1 MGRNRAGYIITNVRH
16 RNMHMKSNSS
26 KIATA
31 GIVTII
37 WLTSLCMIVFEKER
51 FPFTPVIMFN
61 VGLMFSFA
69 IKEPKRKKITFKE
82 LLFFF
87 LTLIGI
93 VTLIIYVPLL
103 REQPPQPYRSIMAT
117 VVVLPFIIW
126 YLWWPIYKG
135 NKKKKA

>member
-1 MGRNRAGYIITNVRH
+1 ML
-16 RNMHMKSNSS
+16 RNMLMKSNNS

-37 WLTSLCMIVFEKER
+37 WLTSLGMIVFEKER
-51 FPFTPVIMFN
+51 FPFTPVMMFN
-61 VGLMFSFA
+61 VGLMLSFV
-69 IKEPKRKKITFKE
+69 IKERKEITFKE
-82 LLFFF
+82 LLVFF
-87 LTLIGI
+87 LTLTGI

-103 REQPPQPYRSIMAT
+103 REQPPQPYRSIIAA